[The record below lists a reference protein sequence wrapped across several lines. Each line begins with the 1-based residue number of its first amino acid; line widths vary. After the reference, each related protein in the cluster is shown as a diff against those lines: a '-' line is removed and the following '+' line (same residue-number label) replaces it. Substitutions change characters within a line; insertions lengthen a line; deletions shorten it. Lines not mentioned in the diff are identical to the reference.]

1 MLRLS
6 GLSVSYGGLHALAD
20 IALEVG
26 EGEFVTI
33 VGPNGA
39 GKTTLLKAIGGADRV
54 PRREHRRA
62 TVARARA
69 ARHRARARG
78 PQGVLLAERAR
89 ESRDGLVPVGGP
101 GAARRGPRQ
110 RLRALP
116 GAPRA
121 PHAARRLA
129 VRRRAADARHRPGA
143 HGATRP
149 AAARRAVAGTRATD
163 RRDHLRG
170 DRGQPARAPADHPA
184 RRAARR
190 RGARALRSRLR
201 AGDRTGDAGRR
212 ARDAPGRP
220 ARAARLPGRVIVS
233 RARP

>member
-1 MLRLS
+1 MLKLS

-20 IALEVG
+20 VALEVG

-39 GKTTLLKAIGGADRV
+39 GKTTLLKAIGAGGRADRV

-129 VRRRAADARHRPGA
+129 VRR
-143 HGATRP
+143 
-149 AAARRAVAGTRATD
+149 
-163 RRDHLRG
+163 
-170 DRGQPARAPADHPA
+170 
-184 RRAARR
+184 
-190 RGARALRSRLR
+190 
-201 AGDRTGDAGRR
+201 
-212 ARDAPGRP
+212 
-220 ARAARLPGRVIVS
+220 
-233 RARP
+233 